1 MYENSICLLLFFYGL
16 WRPLSSKLFILQ
28 VWEQSLVL
36 TEYGRTRQQF
46 LYWRGGDRQ
55 NYDGLR
61 SANRMNIWIPI
72 QQEIFSPNPTFT
84 HIWIHTHTY
93 TLHTSINAHGY
104 THTHTW
110 TILTSTQTREY
121 IHTHIQCPHSPAHMN
136 VQTCTRGTY
145 THTNCYLFNIIFK
158 IFDICIDI
166 CQSPHLKAQWYKQK
180 RQKNIKNKLLWI
192 CTRIQYFTHTHNSI
206 DAHWAHRDS
215 SRNQRS
221 AQL

>member
-1 MYENSICLLLFFYGL
+1 MGCGDHYPVNYLFYKYENRVWF
-16 WRPLSSKLFILQ
+16 WLSMA
-28 VWEQSLVL
+28 EQDSNFHTGEVE
-36 TEYGRTRQQF
+36 TGRTMMD
-46 LYWRGGDRQ
+46 W
-55 NYDGLR
+55 GLPIAEYLNSS
-61 SANRMNIWIPI
+61 SARNLFSKSNLHTHMN
-72 QQEIFSPNPTFT
+72 TYT
-84 HIWIHTHTY
+84 HIHFTYKHKRTWIH
-93 TLHTSINAHGY
+93 